1 MDLNRFRK
9 IMEKY
14 VKIYNLNEM
23 SLEGDRLTV
32 RLIYN
37 ITKEKLSK
45 PVYRSFE
52 TSKMIRAV
60 NLDIFE
66 ENLEFIFKRGRDR
79 RIVDIGKILSLL
91 DVEKSLKTEHRE
103 AVEEVRLKLFGN
115 LDVDESIMMMVLSND
130 VVSYREESKLKAK
143 YVVSKETVKAY
154 VSSLKLHTVEYLDM
168 LEKMDYDQLFE
179 VFLEIDSM
187 VERSIEIQRRRGEL
201 IKEGCEITPELL
213 ESIEQSE
220 IGDREQRDIF
230 KAYHHYLTNDLNRSK
245 SSEMIK
251 YKGVMYEIVKVGG
264 DGYLIVRHPEKSI
277 VTEDRLID
285 RIIVK
290 YKMLRGEIG

>member
-37 ITKEKLSK
+37 ISKEKLSK

-91 DVEKSLKTEHRE
+91 DVEKSFKTEHRE
-103 AVEEVRLKLFGN
+103 AVEEVRLKLFEN
-115 LDVDESIMMMVLSND
+115 RDVDESIMMMVLSND

-179 VFLEIDSM
+179 ALLEIDSM